1 MTQQARATPMKLD
14 IKALGVVDCHAH
26 IFPPAGGASGFS
38 SVELH
43 RLHQQRA
50 MHMHGNQ
57 PYRRLRD
64 NAIVTERVLWDAS
77 DPSPAG
83 AKDVSFSA
91 GKFGRFQWEK
101 DSESYYVQFLP
112 PWMEDLSMSADRL
125 ITMMDHA
132 GIATA
137 VLQNDHI
144 YGNLGEY
151 FSEAMIRYPHRFIGL
166 AQVEEAFAYHDTE
179 IARLHDQIARLKMR
193 GLYFTTTGL
202 FRSGYKPMHSDKA
215 YDPFWA
221 EVEKLNIPVSWVQ
234 SAKSPVGTYEDE
246 LRHLEIVIG
255 KFPKIRHV
263 LVHGIPTSL
272 YADETGKLALPPIIK
287 MLMTEAP
294 AMSELLYPIA
304 VGGKMEYPFSKSHT
318 HIQQLIDT
326 FGADRFM
333 WGSDEPNVERYCTYA
348 QSLSYF
354 TSHFSHISAAD
365 LRGILRDNTL
375 SVYSP
380 GR

>member
-1 MTQQARATPMKLD
+1 MTEQELARPMALD
-14 IKALGVVDCHAH
+14 RKALGIVDCHAH
-26 IFPPAGGASGFS
+26 IFPPAGGASGFA

-64 NAIVTERVLWDAS
+64 NATITERALWDAD

-83 AKDVSFSA
+83 AQDVSFSA
-91 GKFGRFQWEK
+91 GKFGRFRWEK
-101 DSESYYVQFLP
+101 DGESYYVQFLP
-112 PWMEDLSMSADRL
+112 PWMEDLSMSADKL
-125 ITMMDHA
+125 VAMMDHA

-151 FSEAMIRYPHRFIGL
+151 FAQAITRYPHRFIGL
-166 AQVEEAFAYHDTE
+166 AQVEEAFAYEDAE

-215 YDPFWA
+215 YDAFWA
-221 EVEKLNIPVSWVQ
+221 EVEKLDIPVSWVQ

-246 LRHLEIVIG
+246 LSHLEIIIG

-263 LVHGIPTSL
+263 LVHGLPTPL
-272 YADETGKLALPPIIK
+272 YVDEKGKLAFPSIIRT
-287 MLMTEAP
+287 LMTDSRVMA
-294 AMSELLYPIA
+294 ELLYPIA
-304 VGGKMEYPFSKSHT
+304 VGGKTEYPFSKSHS
-318 HIQQLIDT
+318 HIRQLIDT

-333 WGSDEPNVERYCTYA
+333 WGSDGPNVERYCTYA

-354 TSHFSHISAAD
+354 TDHFGDLSAAD
-365 LRGILRDNTL
+365 ARGILQDNAL
-375 SVYSP
+375 RVY
-380 GR
+380 GAAV

>member
-1 MTQQARATPMKLD
+1 MSEQELSKPMELAANAFG
-14 IKALGVVDCHAH
+14 IVDCHAH
-26 IFPPAGGASGFS
+26 IFPPAGGASGFA

-64 NAIVTERVLWDAS
+64 NAIVTERALWDAD

-83 AKDVSFSA
+83 AKNVSFSA

-101 DSESYYVQFLP
+101 DGESYYVQFLP
-112 PWMEDLSMSADRL
+112 PWMEDLSMSADKL
-125 ITMMDHA
+125 VAMMDHA

-137 VLQNDHI
+137 ILQNDHI

-151 FSEAMIRYPHRFIGL
+151 FAEAVTRYPHRFIGL
-166 AQVEEAFAYHDTE
+166 AQVEEAFAYKDAE
-179 IARLHDQIARLKMR
+179 IARLKDQIGRLKMR

-202 FRSGYKPMHSDKA
+202 FRSGYKPMHSDKM
-215 YDPFWA
+215 YDPFWE
-221 EVEKLNIPVSWVQ
+221 EVESLNIPVSWVQ

-246 LRHLEIVIG
+246 LRNLETIIE

-263 LVHGIPTSL
+263 LVHGLPTSL
-272 YADETGKLALPPIIK
+272 YADEKGKLTFPAIVK
-287 MLMTEAP
+287 SLMTDAP
-294 AMSELLYPIA
+294 VTAELLYPIA
-304 VGGKMEYPFSKSHT
+304 IGGKVEYPFSKSHT

-326 FGADRFM
+326 FGASRFM
-333 WGSDEPNVERYCTYA
+333 WGSDGPNVERYCTYA

-354 TSHFSHISAAD
+354 KDHFGNLSAAD
-365 LRGILRDNTL
+365 LRGILRDNAF
-375 SVYSP
+375 SVYGTS
-380 GR
+380 G

>member
-1 MTQQARATPMKLD
+1 MNMDT
-14 IKALGVVDCHAH
+14 KAVGVVDCHAH
-26 IFPPAGGASGFS
+26 IFPPAAGASGFP

-43 RLHQQRA
+43 RIHQQRA

-64 NAIVTERVLWDAS
+64 NAIVTERMLWDAN

-91 GKFGRFQWEK
+91 GRFGRFQWEK
-101 DSESYYVQFLP
+101 DGESYYVQFLP

-125 ITMMDHA
+125 VAMMDHA
-132 GIATA
+132 GIETA

-151 FSEAMIRYPHRFIGL
+151 FAEAISRHPNRFIGL
-166 AQVEEAFAYHDTE
+166 AQVEEAFAYNDTE
-179 IARLHDQIARLKMR
+179 IARLHDQIGRLKMR

-202 FRSGYKPMHSDKA
+202 FRSGYKPMHSDKT

-221 EVEKLNIPVSWVQ
+221 EVEKLGIPVSWVQ
-234 SAKSPVGTYEDE
+234 SGKSPVGTYEDE
-246 LRHLEIVIG
+246 LAHLETIIER
-255 KFPKIRHV
+255 FPKIRHV
-263 LVHGIPTSL
+263 LVHGLPTSL
-272 YADETGKLALPPIIK
+272 YSDEKGRLTFPAIVKRLMADTPVMAEI
-287 MLMTEAP
+287 
-294 AMSELLYPIA
+294 LYPIA
-304 VGGKMEYPFSKSHT
+304 VGRKTKYPFAESHT

-326 FGADRFM
+326 FGAGRFM
-333 WGSDEPNVERYCTYA
+333 WGSDGPNVERYCTYE

-354 TSHFSHISAAD
+354 HFGNLSPAD
-365 LRGILRDNTL
+365 ARGILRDNAL
-375 SVYSP
+375 AFYRARPS
-380 GR
+380 

>member
-1 MTQQARATPMKLD
+1 VSEPAKPMEPAT
-14 IKALGVVDCHAH
+14 KAWGVVDCHAH
-26 IFPPAGGASGFS
+26 IFPPAAGASGFP

-64 NAIVTERVLWDAS
+64 NAIVTERVLWDADDS
-77 DPSPAG
+77 SPAG
-83 AKDVSFSA
+83 ARNVSFSA

-101 DSESYYVQFLP
+101 DGESYYVQFLP
-112 PWMEDLSMSADRL
+112 PWMEDLSMSADKL
-125 ITMMDHA
+125 VAMMDHA

-151 FSEAMIRYPHRFIGL
+151 FAEAVTRYPHRFIGL
-166 AQVEEAFAYHDTE
+166 AQVEEAFAYKDAE
-179 IARLHDQIARLKMR
+179 IARLNDQIGRLKMR

-221 EVEKLNIPVSWVQ
+221 EVEKLGIPVSWVQ

-246 LRHLEIVIG
+246 LRHLETIIG

-263 LVHGIPTSL
+263 LVHGLPTSL
-272 YADETGKLALPPIIK
+272 YADEKGKLTFPAIVK
-287 MLMTEAP
+287 NLMTDAP
-294 AMSELLYPIA
+294 VTAELLYPIA
-304 VGGKMEYPFSKSHT
+304 IGGKAEYPFSKSHT
-318 HIQQLIDT
+318 HIRQLIDT
-326 FGADRFM
+326 FGAGRFM
-333 WGSDEPNVERYCTYA
+333 WGSDGPNVERYCTYA

-354 TSHFSHISAAD
+354 TDHFGNLSAAD
-365 LRGILRDNTL
+365 LRGILRDNAFG
-375 SVYSP
+375 VYGTP
-380 GR
+380 G

>member
-1 MTQQARATPMKLD
+1 MSEKELARPMELD
-14 IKALGVVDCHAH
+14 TRAIGVVDCHAH
-26 IFPPAGGASGFS
+26 IFPPAGGASGFA

-64 NAIVTERVLWDAS
+64 NAVVTERVLWDAN
-77 DPSPAG
+77 DPSPTG

-101 DSESYYVQFLP
+101 DGESYYVQFLP
-112 PWMEDLSMSADRL
+112 PWMEDLSMTADRL
-125 ITMMDHA
+125 VAMMDHA
-132 GIATA
+132 GIAIA

-144 YGNLGEY
+144 YGNLSEY
-151 FSEAMIRYPHRFIGL
+151 FAEAVSRYPRRFIGL
-166 AQVEEAFAYHDTE
+166 AQVEEAFAYRDAE
-179 IARLHDQIARLKMR
+179 ILRLHDQVGRLRMR

-246 LRHLEIVIG
+246 LKHLERIIG
-255 KFPKIRHV
+255 KFPGIRHV
-263 LVHGIPTSL
+263 LVHGLPTSL
-272 YADETGKLALPPIIK
+272 YADERGKLMFPAIIK
-287 MLMTEAP
+287 TLMKDAP
-294 AMSELLYPIA
+294 VMAELLYPIA
-304 VGGKMEYPFSKSHT
+304 IGGKVRYPFSKSHT
-318 HIQQLIDT
+318 HIRQLIDT

-333 WGSDEPNVERYCTYA
+333 WGSDGPNVERYCTYE

-354 TSHFSHISAAD
+354 TDYFGNRSATD
-365 LRGILRDNTL
+365 LSGILRDNVL
-375 SVYSP
+375 RLYRAGS
-380 GR
+380 